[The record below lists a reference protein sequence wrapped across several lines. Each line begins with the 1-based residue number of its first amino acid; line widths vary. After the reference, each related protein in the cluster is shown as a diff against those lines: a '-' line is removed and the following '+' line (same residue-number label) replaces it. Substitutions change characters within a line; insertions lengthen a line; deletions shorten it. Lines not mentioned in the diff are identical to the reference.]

1 MLAQQ
6 KQLSQEFTR
15 IRIIDSPLLF
25 NIFINDL
32 ILFMQCTILGNYA
45 DDNNVSISGSN
56 KENNKKFLL
65 SDFKILTEWF
75 HDNYMIINPDKCSYM
90 CIGKNNNDDD
100 TFSFNEFNPKNSNK
114 EPIVGMKLDRTATI
128 LKPYV

>member
-1 MLAQQ
+1 
-6 KQLSQEFTR
+6 
-15 IRIIDSPLLF
+15 
-25 NIFINDL
+25 
-32 ILFMQCTILGNYA
+32 MQCTILGNYA

-100 TFSFNEFNPKNSNK
+100 TFSFNEINPKNSNK